1 MAKNEEDD
9 KDDEKDD
16 ERDDESGSAGEDPSA
31 EGSSD
36 EAEDEDE
43 GEEEEEA
50 EPAAAQKKVVD
61 AEYEE
66 EDEDESDD
74 AEGDD
79 AEGDDKAAR
88 GAAAIEGSPLSAEGD
103 EDGALP
109 TQLGANKYVY
119 SAFFTAGLLLAYIV
133 GRSIHGIWAML
144 SNRDFFALR
153 FPWATSIHDD
163 TKMTYSMVAGGVIA
177 LVVALRSSK
186 RSGLRQWADEVAGE
200 LVKVKWPTKK
210 EVQNSTIV
218 VLATSAVAV
227 TYMFLL
233 DRFFGFVTDR
243 IYSLG
248 GG

>member
-1 MAKNEEDD
+1 MAKREEDE
-9 KDDEKDD
+9 KDDDKDD

-31 EGSSD
+31 ESSD
-36 EAEDEDE
+36 EADEDE
-43 GEEEEEA
+43 GEEEDEEEEV
-50 EPAAAQKKVVD
+50 EPAAAAKKQVVD

-66 EDEDESDD
+66 EDEDAS
-74 AEGDD
+74 EGDED
-79 AEGDDKAAR
+79 VEGEDKAAR
-88 GAAAIEGSPLSAEGD
+88 TALDTAPASAEGE
-103 EDGALP
+103 EDGVPP

-119 SAFFTAGLLLAYIV
+119 SAFFSAGLLLAYIL
-133 GRSIHGIWAML
+133 GRSIHGIWALL

-163 TKMTYSMVAGGVIA
+163 TKMTYSMIAGGLIA
-177 LVVALRSSK
+177 LVIAFRSIK
-186 RSGLRQWADEVAGE
+186 RAGLRQWADEVAGE

-218 VLATSAVAV
+218 VIATSAVAV

-248 GG
+248 G